1 MLSTPQ
7 IVSTPQITTASI
19 RLRVPGPE
27 MPLYMG
33 PAIATP
39 QGPLFSY
46 HHQMPSD
53 VFDFEVGVPVDSS
66 FEGKGRVAPGIIPAS
81 TVFRVVYTG
90 PYEGL
95 AEAWM
100 ETERLLLRRFKRS

>member
-7 IVSTPQITTASI
+7 IVSTPQMTTASI

-27 MPLYMG
+27 MPLN
-33 PAIATP
+33 
-39 QGPLFSY
+39 
-46 HHQMPSD
+46 
-53 VFDFEVGVPVDSS
+53 
-66 FEGKGRVAPGIIPAS
+66 VAPGIIPAS

-95 AEAWM
+95 AETWM
-100 ETERLLLRRFKRS
+100 ETECLLLRRFERS